1 MEEKN
6 IQKLVKEPTNQIQ
19 TILDKSL
26 GKAFKGG
33 LSGGVAMAIN
43 ICTLMP
49 LRTAVNYQYR
59 YGVTSTQAIKT
70 LYTDGGIR
78 RFYRGFGFAIVQGP
92 WSRFGDT
99 FANAGTL
106 AFLNS
111 NETTQN
117 WNVGTK
123 TLFASGSASL
133 FRVISTPIDTCKT
146 VLQVEGKSG
155 LRKLGQK
162 FTNSGGFPRGL
173 PVMWYGAMG
182 SATATFVGHYP
193 WFFTYN
199 YLQEKIPERD
209 TVLGE
214 LSKNAFIGFSAS
226 AVSDTCSNSIRVLKT
241 YRQTHTEKVSYPV
254 AVKQIVQKDGI
265 LSLFGRGLKTK
276 IISNGLQG
284 AMFSILWKFIQKK
297 ME

>member
-1 MEEKN
+1 MDNKE
-6 IQKLVKEPTNQIQ
+6 IQKNSKQPNNQIQ

-26 GKAFKGG
+26 GKAFRGG
-33 LSGGVAMAIN
+33 LSGSIAMAIN

-59 YGVTSTQAIKT
+59 YGVDSSTAIKT
-70 LYTDGGIR
+70 LYKDGGIH

-92 WSRFGDT
+92 WARFGDT
-99 FANAGTL
+99 FANAGALT
-106 AFLNS
+106 FLNS
-111 NETTQN
+111 NDTTKD

-146 VLQVEGKSG
+146 VLQVEGKHG
-155 LRKLGQK
+155 LHKLGQK

-182 SATATFVGHYP
+182 SASATFIGHYP

-199 YLQEKIPERD
+199 YLQEKIPERE

-214 LSKNAFIGFSAS
+214 LSKNAFIGFAAS
-226 AVSDTCSNSIRVLKT
+226 AVSDSCSNSIRVLKT
-241 YRQTHTEKVSYPV
+241 YRQTHSEKVSYPA
-254 AVKQIVQKDGI
+254 AVKQIVEKDGI
-265 LSLFGRGLKTK
+265 VSLFGRGLKTK

-284 AMFSILWKFIQKK
+284 ALFSILWKFIQKK